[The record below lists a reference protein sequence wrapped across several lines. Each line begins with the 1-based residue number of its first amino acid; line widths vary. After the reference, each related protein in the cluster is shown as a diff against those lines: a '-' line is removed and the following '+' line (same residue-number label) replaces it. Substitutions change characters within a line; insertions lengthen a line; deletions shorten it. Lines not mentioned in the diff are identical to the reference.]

1 MSQFLN
7 LNSEQ
12 NNVYDLSRNIPVLL
26 DGKFYT
32 NVEQTSDSNFEVT
45 VYNQE
50 LKDGELLTTVV
61 GVRNEEGE
69 FFVTADNDT
78 WKNNSGIIDAISKNQ
93 TEKLKDDFSLTAEQ
107 KGFYNI
113 ATGNNNTAED
123 GEVIGDGIKK
133 NEGEE
138 IDFEKGGT
146 VLTETE
152 IADGDNARRK
162 RYENLAYPIALK
174 SESNRQD
181 RIKFTQEFV
190 TKTEISL
197 TGSLTRRNPFKRER
211 KKIEGSVILPITEGI
226 ADQTGVDWRGGQ
238 LNPISGLA
246 AQGAVNLFS
255 RAGEGGSILQTFED
269 AKTELKGTLSKEN
282 TGFRDALNIYL
293 AQKATGAQG
302 LLSRTTGAIL
312 NPNLEL
318 LFGGPKLRD
327 FGFTFKLSPRDPDEA
342 RQVKK
347 IIRFFK
353 QGMSVKTSQTNVFLK
368 TPNIFNINYE
378 IFSPNTNSFIDHPS
392 INRIKRC
399 ALLNCVVQYTPD
411 GSYMTYDDPAKTMT
425 SYQLTLSFS
434 ELEPIY
440 DEDYTDLDR
449 GGSRLGLNDSAAET
463 TGLPN
468 NDSAGIGF

>member
-12 NNVYDLSRNIPVLL
+12 NNVYDLSKDIPVLL

-32 NVEQTSDSNFEVT
+32 NVKQTSNSNFEVT

-50 LKDGELLTTVV
+50 FKDGELLTTIV

-69 FFVTADNDT
+69 FFVTADNDS
-78 WKNNSGIIDAISKNQ
+78 WKNNSDIINAISKNQ

-123 GEVIGDGIKK
+123 GEVIGENEDG
-133 NEGEE
+133 E
-138 IDFEKGGT
+138 IDIERGGT
-146 VLTETE
+146 VLNETE
-152 IADGDNARRK
+152 ISDGDNARRK

-174 SESNRQD
+174 SERNRQD

-197 TGSLTRRNPFKRER
+197 TGSLERRNPFKRQR
-211 KKIEGSVILPITEGI
+211 TKIDGSVILPITEGI

-238 LNPISGLA
+238 LNPIAGLA
-246 AQGAVNLFS
+246 AQGAVDIFN
-255 RAGEGGSILQTFED
+255 RAGEGGSILGAFET
-269 AKTELKGTLSKEN
+269 AKDELRKTLAEKD

-302 LLSRTTGAIL
+302 LLSRATGAIL

-368 TPNIFNINYE
+368 TPNTFNINYE

-449 GGSRLGLNDSAAET
+449 GGSRRGLNDSAAE